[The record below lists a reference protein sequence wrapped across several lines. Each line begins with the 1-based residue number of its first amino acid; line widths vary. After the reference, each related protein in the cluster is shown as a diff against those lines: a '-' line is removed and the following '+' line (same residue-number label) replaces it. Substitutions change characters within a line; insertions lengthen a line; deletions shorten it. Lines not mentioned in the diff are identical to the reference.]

1 MAVKGQLI
9 IKDAVTKWINQW
21 IKRELRRARGTG
33 MENQGGGEGDR
44 ELDEDDRPGWRDPD
58 VSRLSH
64 K

>member
-21 IKRELRRARGTG
+21 IKRELRAARGARKRRREKNKGVRTG
-33 MENQGGGEGDR
+33 RGR
-44 ELDEDDRPGWRDPD
+44 LDWRDPD